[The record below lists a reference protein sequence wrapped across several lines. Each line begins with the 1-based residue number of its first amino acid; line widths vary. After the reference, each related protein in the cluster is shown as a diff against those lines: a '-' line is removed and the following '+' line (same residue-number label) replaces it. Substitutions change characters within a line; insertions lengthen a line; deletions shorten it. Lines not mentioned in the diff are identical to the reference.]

1 MDETRVNQAAT
12 LLSAGRL
19 ENAKLGPLPNG
30 LRPRDEREAYIVQ
43 DALHERFVAA
53 GLGVVG
59 GYKIGCTTEV
69 MQRFLGIPNPCAGAV
84 FESTAHRS
92 EGTFRHGGLV
102 RPGVECEIAVR
113 LNADLASDGAPYDRE
128 SVAPAVG
135 AFMAAIELVDDR
147 WSDYKSVDTA
157 TLIADDFF
165 GAGCVLGQEVT
176 DWRALGPRDIT
187 GSMSINGEVVGTG
200 VGGDIMGHPLE
211 ALAWL
216 ANLKAELGAVLRA
229 GEFVLLGSIVETQ
242 WVDQGDTVTI
252 ELDGLGRAT
261 ARFV

>member
-19 ENAKLGPLPNG
+19 ENAKLGPLPDG

-187 GSMSINGEVVGTG
+187 GSMSINGEVVGPG